1 MSGDAPATDPARDAD
16 IVVPARPAKTFT
28 DMARS
33 LGLMAVVIAALLLLG
48 PARTLVF
55 PGSATMKAVD
65 YRDQVS
71 AFAKVAGSVLAPV
84 GVPHDW
90 RANAATFDSAGRIA
104 KLHIG
109 FATPGSRYAGMDET
123 NGAASALITRILG
136 AAGAKVTG
144 TASIAGQTWQLRRSA
159 RGEEAL
165 TTTSGGLTVVVT
177 GSGSD
182 EQLRALA
189 RSLS

>member
-1 MSGDAPATDPARDAD
+1 M
-16 IVVPARPAKTFT
+16 V
-28 DMARS
+28 
-33 LGLMAVVIAALLLLG
+33 
-48 PARTLVF
+48 
-55 PGSATMKAVD
+55 
-65 YRDQVS
+65 
-71 AFAKVAGSVLAPV
+71 
-84 GVPHDW
+84 
-90 RANAATFDSAGRIA
+90 
-104 KLHIG
+104 
-109 FATPGSRYAGMDET
+109 SRYAGMDET

-136 AAGAKVTG
+136 AAGARVTG

-189 RSLS
+189 GSLS